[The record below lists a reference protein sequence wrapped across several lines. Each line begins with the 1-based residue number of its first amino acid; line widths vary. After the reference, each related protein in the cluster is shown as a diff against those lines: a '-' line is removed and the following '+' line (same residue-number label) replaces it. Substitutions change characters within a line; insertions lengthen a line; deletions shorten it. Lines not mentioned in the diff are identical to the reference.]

1 MEEDIKKLREARY
14 LTAEISHRLPA
25 RGQVVPTPEPNESV
39 VFVSHFL
46 RGLGLA
52 QDPFVRG
59 LMFYYGLDFH
69 DLAPDSLLHISSF
82 IVVCEAF
89 LRITPHFGLWLKT
102 FDVKPKMVEGQY
114 AACGGALISKIADAP
129 WPKGSFPEVSGL
141 WQQEWFYVTAPR
153 SAKWAAA
160 PAFRSA
166 PPPQLAS
173 WVNKGLSW
181 GPAKDVPIL

>member
-1 MEEDIKKLREARY
+1 MSGSNLEGWWMPSSVTEEDIKKLREARY

-52 QDPFVRG
+52 LDPFVRG

-82 IVVCEAF
+82 IVTCEAF
-89 LRITPHFGLWLKT
+89 LRTPPHFGLWLKT
-102 FDVKPKMVEGQY
+102 FDVKPQVIEGEQ
-114 AACGGALISKIADAP
+114 AESLLVLFG
-129 WPKGSFPEVSGL
+129 
-141 WQQEWFYVTAPR
+141 
-153 SAKWAAA
+153 
-160 PAFRSA
+160 
-166 PPPQLAS
+166 
-173 WVNKGLSW
+173 
-181 GPAKDVPIL
+181 